1 MLGKR
6 WTLQILE
13 SVGSKKAMR
22 FCEIKKALTVISGTM
37 LSERLVELEREGL
50 VTKNIQNSSSKTE
63 YMLTARAREL
73 VIMLAEL
80 DRWWSVHHQACRP
93 VIASYQ

>member
-1 MLGKR
+1 
-6 WTLQILE
+6 
-13 SVGSKKAMR
+13 MR

-50 VTKNIQNSSSKTE
+50 VTKNIIHDSLKTE

-73 VIMLAEL
+73 VMMLAEF
-80 DRWWSVHHQACRP
+80 DSWWSVHHQTCRP